1 MQELFNKKMFKN
13 NRNQTGETEFR
24 KNKYFTEEVS
34 WFLIKFS
41 IFFFTLFLKKI
52 SHFTI
57 YFKIKIN

>member
-1 MQELFNKKMFKN
+1 MQELLNLFSKKMFKN

-41 IFFFTLFLKKI
+41 TFFYTFFKENITLYNLF
-52 SHFTI
+52 
-57 YFKIKIN
+57 

>member
-24 KNKYFTEEVS
+24 KNKYFTGEVS

-41 IFFFTLFLKKI
+41 IFFYTFFKENITLYNLF
-52 SHFTI
+52 
-57 YFKIKIN
+57 